1 MILNALKVLAEI
13 PDRTLLLPK
22 VIIEPICDL
31 KIKGLG
37 HHNPR
42 LHVDD
47 VLLALSISA
56 VTNPLAELALAQLPK
71 LRGSESHS
79 SVILSSRDISTL
91 TRLGIRHTCEPVYET
106 KKLYHSK

>member
-1 MILNALKVLAEI
+1 MKNEIWAESANRILAESG
-13 PDRTLLLPK
+13 
-22 VIIEPICDL
+22 IIGKAANDL

-56 VTNPLAELALAQLPK
+56 VTNPLADLALAQLPK
-71 LRGSESHS
+71 LRGAESHS
-79 SVILSSRDISTL
+79 SVILSSRDMGTL
-91 TRLGIRHTCEPVYET
+91 NRLGIRHTCEPFYET